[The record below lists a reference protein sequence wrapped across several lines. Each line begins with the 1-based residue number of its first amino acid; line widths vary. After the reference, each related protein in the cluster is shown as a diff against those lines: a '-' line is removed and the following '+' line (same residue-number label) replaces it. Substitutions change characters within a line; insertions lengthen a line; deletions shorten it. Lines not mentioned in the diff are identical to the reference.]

1 MDYLEDAI
9 EQNKK
14 VIFRYYDLDANGQ
27 KVYRRDGHHYVVEP
41 IGLVFNEDNY
51 YLMVYSARH
60 DNTANYRVDRMDHVE
75 IVDEAISE
83 KALTLREGIDS
94 YTEQAFKMY
103 GGQQVDV
110 VLGGDLLNQC
120 IASAYAVRE
129 LERPFLGLYGACS
142 TMAESLTLAALL
154 VESGAAEKALAVTSS
169 HFCSSERQFRF
180 PLNYG
185 GVRTPTA
192 QHTATASGAALV
204 GKQGSIHI
212 EEVCIGRVVDLGVT
226 DLNNMGAA
234 MAPAA
239 WDTLRQYFA
248 DTGTGP
254 ADYDKIITGDLAQVG
269 SDLLVRLA
277 AEEGCDLRPRYTDCG
292 LMLYDREGQKV
303 DAGASGCGCSAAVMC
318 AHFLPAMQRGE
329 YKNILFMATG
339 ALMSPTACQQGES
352 IPGVAHLLHLTAAG
366 EPLS

>member
-1 MDYLEDAI
+1 MARRVGAGTIRLERAAAI
-9 EQNKK
+9 AAVAAVGSRLEQEGPLGAE
-14 VIFRYYDLDANGQ
+14 FDRT
-27 KVYRRDGHHYVVEP
+27 VEDSSF
-41 IGLVFNEDNY
+41 GEK
-51 YLMVYSARH
+51 SW
-60 DNTANYRVDRMDHVE
+60 
-75 IVDEAISE
+75 E
-83 KALTLREGIDS
+83 KAET
-94 YTEQAFKMY
+94 KMQQLAMELALQK
-103 GGQQVDV
+103 GQTAPGQVDV

-120 IASAYAVRE
+120 IASAYAVRA
-129 LERPFLGLYGACS
+129 LGRPFLGLYGACS